1 MAILAR
7 MEHASRRQFLVTLGM
22 GTLGA
27 AALATGPAR
36 ARPLDEVV
44 QRNRL
49 RVAVYRDFHPFSY
62 REGGA
67 LKGIDVDLAHAIAE
81 RLGVRPD
88 VFEHT
93 AGETVSDDL
102 RVAVWRGSLFGGEP
116 ADIMLHIPYGKDFAL
131 RNPEAVL
138 FAPYQ
143 RELFALARDPER
155 VPSADPAD
163 LPEEPVGVEIDSV
176 PDFYL
181 LGLDGGRLRPHVVHF
196 PDPKAAIE
204 ALARGELAA
213 VLAPRSQ
220 IEAAL
225 AERRARFPIA
235 AVRLPGLMAS
245 SWDIGMAAREN
256 ARDLAYAAGDV
267 VAAMQED
274 GSLEALF
281 RRHGVTHT
289 PIPVD

>member
-1 MAILAR
+1 MAILPA
-7 MEHASRRQFLVTLGM
+7 MIHATRRHFLAA
-22 GTLGA
+22 LGA
-27 AALATGPAR
+27 TALAAGTAR

-62 REGGA
+62 REGGV
-67 LKGIDVDLAHAIAE
+67 LKGIDVDLAQIIAE

-93 AGETVSDDL
+93 AGETVADDL

-116 ADIMLHIPYGKDFAL
+116 ADIMMHIPYNKDFAL

-143 RELFALARDPER
+143 REQFALARDPAR
-155 VPSADPAD
+155 VPSANPAE
-163 LPEEPVGVEIDSV
+163 LPDEPVGVEIDSI

-181 LGLDGGRLRPHVVHF
+181 LGLGGGRLRSRVVHF
-196 PDPKAAIE
+196 PDPKAAVE
-204 ALARGELAA
+204 ALTRGELAA

-225 AERRARFPIA
+225 GDGRTSFPIA
-235 AVRLPGLMAS
+235 TVRLPGLMAS

-256 ARDLAYAAGDV
+256 ARDLAYAAGDAV
-267 VAAMQED
+267 TALVED
-274 GSLEALF
+274 GGMAAIF